1 MGNCPVLSGFQS
13 AVFFASFRYNIHE
26 AFTMTGTRYDVQ
38 KSLRFLISVV
48 DCKQNMNIV
57 HIYFCKEND
66 MIKKLMLLLSA
77 LLLAV
82 VVISCSDSSTITPP
96 IDPRLVGTYEAPDQI
111 EVGGVLFPWTHEVII
126 FGTGRGTVNGFDAE
140 FSSSNGVLIVT
151 LLEDPAVE
159 LARQSLTVDFT
170 VHSGTPVTVTFSN
183 PRGESPALMPI
194 FQALYTASPV
204 ERQPLP
210 APTPPVTIPTD
221 LQGTWVATFPIAD
234 TGQDHGFAIGDTLF
248 VINEDGTG
256 QVWSGFTGALMNAEW
271 EADDDTITLTVTP
284 LIVTFDWEINI
295 EGQLELSNPVPS
307 DGGLAGYVHFT
318 PVARAP

>member
-1 MGNCPVLSGFQS
+1 
-13 AVFFASFRYNIHE
+13 
-26 AFTMTGTRYDVQ
+26 
-38 KSLRFLISVV
+38 
-48 DCKQNMNIV
+48 
-57 HIYFCKEND
+57 

-82 VVISCSDSSTITPP
+82 AVISCSDSPTITPP
-96 IDPRLVGTYEAPDQI
+96 VDPRLAGTYEAPDQFYW
-111 EVGGVLFPWTHEVII
+111 EGVMLPITHEVII
-126 FGTGRGTVNGFDAE
+126 FGTGRGTVNGFEAE

-151 LLEDPAVE
+151 LLEDPESGV
-159 LARQSLTVDFT
+159 ARQSLTADFT

-210 APTPPVTIPTD
+210 VPTPPAAIPTD
-221 LQGTWVATFPIAD
+221 LQGTWVATFAIAD
-234 TGQDHGFAIGDTLF
+234 TGSGNGFAIDDELF
-248 VINEDGTG
+248 VINEDGSG
-256 QVWSGFTGALMNAEW
+256 QVWSGVTGTLIPAEW
-271 EADDDTITLTVTP
+271 EADADTITLTIGA
-284 LIVTFDWEINI
+284 LIVTFDWEINS

-307 DGGLAGYVHFT
+307 DSILAGYVVFT